1 MMPEECANEM
11 KTKDH
16 TLTYSLLVTTEHHG
30 IGEIIDCDKFNSF
43 QKLLRVTA
51 YVKKIILKFRSL
63 VTDKQAPVV
72 LTLTSEDIERA
83 ETDWVIECQRH
94 LTKDNKFDLWKHQL
108 DLFLD
113 QYKIWRCGG
122 RLNKANTP
130 YSSKHP
136 ILLYKQHRLAI
147 LITEYAHKRTMHGG
161 VKETLTKIRAKY
173 WFVKGRQFVRKI
185 IYRCVTCR
193 RSEVPHY
200 KVVPEPP
207 LPEFRVQE
215 APPFAYCGVDFAGP
229 LYVKVNESSEH
240 NKVWIC
246 LYTCCVTR
254 AVHLELLP
262 DMTAQMFLRAFK
274 RFTARRRIP
283 LKMISD
289 NGKTF
294 IAAAQAID
302 SMLTST
308 DVQQYFAGLKVK
320 WVFTLEKAPW
330 WGGFYERMIQ
340 SMKRCLKKTI
350 GKAKLTHDEL
360 FTALTEVEG
369 IINSRPL
376 SYVSSNDLEEPLTP
390 AHLLTGRRILSLPDT
405 AVSTGSDGDN
415 NFEVSSEELHAR
427 VHNLNS
433 ALTDFWN
440 RWRQEYL
447 LQLRERYSSRSNS
460 GVPRAPIQSKIVLVH
475 DENHPRTMWRLGRV
489 NEVITSSDGNV
500 QGASIEVKTNNKLY
514 TIRQPISHLYPLEA
528 EPNINLEDKRPSV
541 NGDDFA
547 IDKQMS
553 TQPDEATPDH
563 QPGQNRPV
571 RTAALRA
578 REQVQSWMDK
588 LTDSM

>member
-1 MMPEECANEM
+1 M
-11 KTKDH
+11 
-16 TLTYSLLVTTEHHG
+16 
-30 IGEIIDCDKFNSF
+30 
-43 QKLLRVTA
+43 
-51 YVKKIILKFRSL
+51 
-63 VTDKQAPVV
+63 
-72 LTLTSEDIERA
+72 
-83 ETDWVIECQRH
+83 W
-94 LTKDNKFDLWKHQL
+94 
-108 DLFLD
+108 
-113 QYKIWRCGG
+113 
-122 RLNKANTP
+122 
-130 YSSKHP
+130 
-136 ILLYKQHRLAI
+136 
-147 LITEYAHKRTMHGG
+147 
-161 VKETLTKIRAKY
+161 
-173 WFVKGRQFVRKI
+173 
-185 IYRCVTCR
+185 
-193 RSEVPHY
+193 
-200 KVVPEPP
+200 
-207 LPEFRVQE
+207 
-215 APPFAYCGVDFAGP
+215 
-229 LYVKVNESSEH
+229 
-240 NKVWIC
+240 
-246 LYTCCVTR
+246 
-254 AVHLELLP
+254 
-262 DMTAQMFLRAFK
+262 
-274 RFTARRRIP
+274 
-283 LKMISD
+283 
-289 NGKTF
+289 
-294 IAAAQAID
+294 
-302 SMLTST
+302 
-308 DVQQYFAGLKVK
+308 VK

-350 GKAKLTHDEL
+350 GKAKLTYDEL

-405 AVSTGSDGDN
+405 AVSTGSDDDN

-427 VHNLNS
+427 IHNLNS

-460 GVPRAPIQSKIVLVH
+460 GVPRAPIQGEIVLVH

-514 TIRQPISHLYPLEA
+514 TIRRLISHLYPLEA

-553 TQPDEATPDH
+553 AQPDEATPDH

-578 REQVQSWMDK
+578 REQVQSWMDE
-588 LTDSM
+588 LTDSV